1 MTVNELGHELSIMYD
16 NALEGEK
23 ATMVHLFG
31 IHYSKVIRE
40 NRISIHEILR
50 NTMLRNGSR
59 IDDGYSSEINKGV
72 NLAKYVIERKGLLS
86 YINNN

>member
-1 MTVNELGHELSIMYD
+1 MTVNELGHELSMMYD
-16 NALEGEK
+16 DAPEGEK

-31 IHYSKVIRE
+31 IRYSKIIRE
-40 NRISIHEILR
+40 NRITVPEILR

-59 IDDGYSSEINKGV
+59 IDDGYSPEINKGI
-72 NLAKYVIERKGLLS
+72 NLAKYVIEKKTLLK